1 MRGSFGWGRFEGVR
15 YLLRVAV
22 LATRRACGR
31 PWSEDAGDA
40 VFAAYGR
47 ALGPIDT
54 GYTDTP
60 DSTSLHVPSIGL
72 IAPGDVVYN
81 SVHRPDR
88 AETAETTTHTRLEW
102 VDALDRLEALVLPGR
117 RRRTQEPSRRRPA

>member
-1 MRGSFGWGRFEGVR
+1 
-15 YLLRVAV
+15 
-22 LATRRACGR
+22 
-31 PWSEDAGDA
+31 

-54 GYTDTP
+54 GYTHTP

-72 IAPGDVVYN
+72 IAPGDVVYYL
-81 SVHRPDR
+81 
-88 AETAETTTHTRLEW
+88 AETTTHTRLEW